1 MGHPRPCGLCR
12 AALSRDRVLKG
23 LLVQI
28 SRLHGLLGS
37 GRGIH
42 ASAGAWEQLEGE
54 LGVVLPG
61 DYKQVV
67 DGYGPVQIN
76 GHLFLSHPATRSW
89 NLGAWMKSTVDAFS
103 ASDLSDA
110 RCPGFPHGPVFGAP
124 AGLIP
129 LVDTDR
135 GEYAFGVVDEAD
147 GTWRILACNGDEQDF
162 YEYRMPFAEW
172 LYRYLTGEDMFGPG
186 SAVFYPGPVVFEPM
200 PMAAGD
206 EP

>member
-1 MGHPRPCGLCR
+1 M
-12 AALSRDRVLKG
+12 
-23 LLVQI
+23 QI

-110 RCPGFPHGPVFGAP
+110 
-124 AGLIP
+124 
-129 LVDTDR
+129 
-135 GEYAFGVVDEAD
+135 
-147 GTWRILACNGDEQDF
+147 QDF
-162 YEYRMPFAEW
+162 YEYRMSFAEW
-172 LYRYLTGEDMFGPG
+172 LYRYLAGEDMFGPG
-186 SAVFYPGPVVFEPM
+186 SAAFYPGPVVFESM